1 MKNRRKA
8 FAVIVLLLWTA
19 PLLAGQFRAGAARV
33 DITPTMSTP
42 LAGYGERQSKLSEGV
57 MDPVYSRSL
66 VLEDGNK
73 KLAIVSNDIL
83 LVLADMKQE
92 IARSVADLK
101 LDGILLTATH
111 THSGPGGYSDILAVK
126 IAVMGKYVPE
136 YRQFLLAQISRSI
149 REAESNL
156 KPAQFGS
163 RIAQA
168 PGYAVNRRHR
178 DAIPPAVVD
187 PALGL
192 IKITELNG
200 KTIAYLVNYAG
211 HPTVL
216 PASNLKISGDYAG
229 VLERKLEARDPG
241 AVALFCPGALGDQ
254 GPNCALNEDKAACM
268 NRLGR
273 GLADEAWKNFSDIAL
288 TSQVRINIFEQMV
301 DMPEVQFKKQCWVGI
316 KWLMKRAGKNLVREQ
331 AEIMAVQLNDTLL
344 YGTGAELAAELGF
357 QLKALHPE
365 QKQMVLTHA
374 NDWLGYLLT
383 PGEYEIGGYEA
394 CMELY
399 GSDFAP
405 YLVERFREMTAG
417 VQ

>member
-1 MKNRRKA
+1 
-8 FAVIVLLLWTA
+8 
-19 PLLAGQFRAGAARV
+19 
-33 DITPTMSTP
+33 
-42 LAGYGERQSKLSEGV
+42 
-57 MDPVYSRSL
+57 
-66 VLEDGNK
+66 
-73 KLAIVSNDIL
+73 
-83 LVLADMKQE
+83 
-92 IARSVADLK
+92 
-101 LDGILLTATH
+101 
-111 THSGPGGYSDILAVK
+111 
-126 IAVMGKYVPE
+126 
-136 YRQFLLAQISRSI
+136 
-149 REAESNL
+149 
-156 KPAQFGS
+156 
-163 RIAQA
+163 
-168 PGYAVNRRHR
+168 
-178 DAIPPAVVD
+178 
-187 PALGL
+187 
-192 IKITELNG
+192 
-200 KTIAYLVNYAG
+200 
-211 HPTVL
+211 
-216 PASNLKISGDYAG
+216 
-229 VLERKLEARDPG
+229 
-241 AVALFCPGALGDQ
+241 
-254 GPNCALNEDKAACM
+254 M